1 MNNREVIMHN
11 ALPATCLKRD
21 APRAQTPRFRYHD
34 AMNQRKHSLVIPA
47 ILFSCLAAGIG
58 CGKPEAP
65 EVAGAGG
72 VLPLDIPTR
81 LPGVQ
86 RLVAIGDLHGD
97 LEATRAALQ
106 LANAIDEADRWI
118 GGDLMVVQ
126 LGDILDRGDDA
137 MEILD
142 LLEYLGDQAR
152 ASGGDVHLLNG
163 NHELMNVKLDM
174 RYVSVG
180 GYIDFLPGAERSTDA
195 ATAQDVVDGI
205 GKRILAFRPGGA
217 MALRFA
223 ERNVITIAGDSVFVH
238 GGVLPH
244 IVDYG
249 IERLNQETRRWMRGD
264 MPCPPEPLLAGDGP
278 VWSRHYSDQP
288 DEEDCRLLEVTLQ
301 KLGAKRMVVGHT
313 VQENGISSACN
324 DRVWRIDVGM
334 ADHYGGEA
342 AVLDL
347 SHGETRIL
355 HQAER

>member
-1 MNNREVIMHN
+1 M
-11 ALPATCLKRD
+11 LPTL
-21 APRAQTPRFRYHD
+21 RYHGG
-34 AMNQRKHSLVIPA
+34 MSQRNRPLLILA
-47 ILFSCLAAGIG
+47 ILFTCLAAGSG
-58 CGKPEAP
+58 CGKPEPP
-65 EVAGAGG
+65 EVAQEVG
-72 VLPLDIPTR
+72 VPPLDIPTR
-81 LPGVQ
+81 FPGVQ

-97 LEATRAALQ
+97 LEAARTALQ
-106 LANAIDEADRWI
+106 LANAMDGADRWI
-118 GGDLMVVQ
+118 GGDLVVVQ

-142 LLEYLGDQAR
+142 LLDDLGEQAR
-152 ASGGDVHLLNG
+152 ATGGDVHLLNG

-180 GYIDFLPGAERSTDA
+180 GYIDFLPGAERDPDT
-195 ATAQDVVDGI
+195 ATAQDVVDGV
-205 GKRILAFRPGGA
+205 GERILAIRPGGA

-223 ERNVITIAGDSVFVH
+223 QRNVITIVGDSVFVH

-249 IERLNQETRRWMRGD
+249 VERLNQETRQWIRGD
-264 MPCPPEPLLAGDGP
+264 VQCPPEILLAGDGP
-278 VWSRHYSDQP
+278 VWSRHYSNQP

-301 KLGAKRMVVGHT
+301 RLGAQRMVVGHT
-313 VQENGISSACN
+313 VQKDGISSAC
-324 DRVWRIDVGM
+324 DGRVWRIDVGM

-355 HQAER
+355 KRAPL